1 MLAVPG
7 QAFWRRLDSWPR
19 PRRPIMPWAFW
30 GVNPVCHRI
39 RRKGPCTFHLCDAVG
54 GVAGGQSFFARKDS
68 IRNSYSTLAAD
79 LNRFSTQGSGATLP
93 LLEELLFHLAGQL
106 DAFVR
111 ARQEMADFYER
122 LYSLSLGRNCSLE
135 DLPCALDA
143 IVQKVSSRF
152 HHPTLSGLN
161 SSFQLE
167 VEILAHLLQA
177 QLQISSWL
185 FFPSLM
191 NLHASHTKLAA
202 WTAQGTEHAREAVQR
217 KPLFGGST
225 QRGLQPPHLHQ
236 WLSKF
241 KMILL
246 AKFTLY
252 FHEILSQ
259 QTTSEMKTLTAK
271 VTPDLY
277 GKTCSFI
284 KKTDAVNVLLILD
297 ITGPQDSFKGHGYHH
312 PSSVGNKGAFESCV
326 TVVSLPTERSSPH
339 WAVVSAMLVER
350 AKELASLER
359 VIYTYNEA
367 TQSCYYLVRP
377 EPRFAIVAI
386 FESRKLERDSHV
398 QTFLLEMCASLRPC
412 KPYASLKPGS
422 KH

>member
-1 MLAVPG
+1 MLSLRWLLGHQEHDKVTFCIATSKKGKTILSHLEPQSRSFLFG
-7 QAFWRRLDSWPR
+7 QESTRWHPLPKESCVFSVKNLLRHKSLDLDSFHKLRWVVLR
-19 PRRPIMPWAFW
+19 SIMVYYAC
-30 GVNPVCHRI
+30 N
-39 RRKGPCTFHLCDAVG
+39 L
-54 GVAGGQSFFARKDS
+54 FFNGIA
-68 IRNSYSTLAAD
+68 NSSCLT
-79 LNRFSTQGSGATLP
+79 
-93 LLEELLFHLAGQL
+93 
-106 DAFVR
+106 
-111 ARQEMADFYER
+111 
-122 LYSLSLGRNCSLE
+122 
-135 DLPCALDA
+135 
-143 IVQKVSSRF
+143 RF
-152 HHPTLSGLN
+152 HHPTLSGLS

-177 QLQISSWL
+177 QLQISSWF

-191 NLHASHTKLAA
+191 NLHASHTKLAK

-225 QRGLQPPHLHQ
+225 QRSLQPPHLHQ

-246 AKFTLY
+246 AKFTFY

-297 ITGPQDSFKGHGYHH
+297 VRGPQEIFKGHGYHH
-312 PSSVGNKGAFESCV
+312 PNSVGNKGASESCF

-339 WAVVSAMLVER
+339 WATVCTILVER

-359 VIYTYNEA
+359 VIFTYNET

-377 EPRFAIVAI
+377 EPRFTIAAI

-412 KPYASLKPGS
+412 KPYASIKPGS